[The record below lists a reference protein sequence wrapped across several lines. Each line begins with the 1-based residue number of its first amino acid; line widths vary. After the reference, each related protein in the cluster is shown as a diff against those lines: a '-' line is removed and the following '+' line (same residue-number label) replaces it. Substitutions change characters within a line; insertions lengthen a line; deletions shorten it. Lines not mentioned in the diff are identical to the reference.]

1 MSGDLLS
8 FVQFQFT
15 LPCRERQDML
25 ANLVPES
32 AFQFTLPCR
41 ERLGDGAM
49 ARVGAMVSIHAPV

>member
-1 MSGDLLS
+1 
-8 FVQFQFT
+8 
-15 LPCRERQDML
+15 ML